1 METIGILGEFL
12 GGLGVIVSL
21 VFLAHQ
27 IRVSNKLSIAA
38 TEREI
43 MGNFSSLNEL
53 QMGNIEASNLMA
65 KLTDPDADFDKPQIE
80 KARAFVR
87 RIANVWIAADE
98 SHRQGF
104 LTDNTYELLRDD
116 VQMVIMSYP
125 SAQPFFN
132 EFLEF
137 YPNSRGLLGYAG
149 EVLKEANSR

>member
-1 METIGILGEFL
+1 
-12 GGLGVIVSL
+12 
-21 VFLAHQ
+21 
-27 IRVSNKLSIAA
+27 
-38 TEREI
+38 
-43 MGNFSSLNEL
+43 
-53 QMGNIEASNLMA
+53 MGNIEASNLMA

-125 SAQPFFN
+125 SVQPFFN

>member
-1 METIGILGEFL
+1 METIGIWGEFL
-12 GGLGVIVSL
+12 SGLGVIFSL

-65 KLTDPDADFDKPQIE
+65 KLTDPDANFDKPQIE

-125 SAQPFFN
+125 SVQPFFD
-132 EFLEF
+132 EFLGF
-137 YPNSRGLLGYAG
+137 YPNSRGLLGYAA
-149 EVLKEANSR
+149 EVLQEANSR

>member
-43 MGNFSSLNEL
+43 MGNFSSLNQL
-53 QMGNIEASNLMA
+53 QMGNIEASNIMA

-80 KARAFVR
+80 KARAFVL

-98 SHRQGF
+98 SHRQVF

-116 VQMVIMSYP
+116 VQMAIMPYP
-125 SAQPFFN
+125 SFQPFFN
-132 EFLEF
+132 EFLGF
-137 YPNSRGLLGYAG
+137 YPNSRGLLDYAG
-149 EVLKEANSR
+149 KVLKETNSR

>member
-1 METIGILGEFL
+1 METIGIWGEFL
-12 GGLGVIVSL
+12 GGLGVIASL

-38 TEREI
+38 TEREV

-53 QMGNIEASNLMA
+53 FMGNNEASNLMA
-65 KLTDPDADFDKPQIE
+65 KLTDPNTDFDKPQTE

-87 RIANVWIAADE
+87 RLANAWIAADE

-116 VQMVIMSYP
+116 VQMVLLTYP
-125 SAQPFFN
+125 SIQPFVS
-132 EFLEF
+132 EFLGF
-137 YPNSRGLLGYAG
+137 YPNSRGLLGYTG
-149 EVLKEANSR
+149 EVLKEANPL